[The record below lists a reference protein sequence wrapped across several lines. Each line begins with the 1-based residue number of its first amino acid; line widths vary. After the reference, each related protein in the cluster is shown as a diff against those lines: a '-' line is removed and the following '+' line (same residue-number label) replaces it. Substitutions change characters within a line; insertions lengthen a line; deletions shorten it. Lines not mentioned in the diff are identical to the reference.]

1 MLILLSP
8 AKNLNFERT
17 VETADLTQPRLTKD
31 TEQLVKRAKR
41 LSRAKLRQLMDI
53 SEDLSDLNYHRF
65 QAMAEGL
72 PDSDARPALT
82 AFNGDVY
89 RGLDAETLSDDDI
102 AFAQD
107 HLRILSGLY
116 GLLRPLD
123 VIHPYRLEMGTRL
136 DTRRGDTLYD
146 FWGDR
151 ISKLINEDLSVG
163 EGPVVNLASNEYF
176 TAVKKKA
183 LATDVIDVVFR
194 EEKDGK
200 SRVISFYAKYARGLM
215 ARWIIQNRVSVPADL
230 SKFNLDGY
238 KRDNSASNG
247 QKLVFSRPQPDPKS

>member
-215 ARWIIQNRVSVPADL
+215 ARWIIQNRVSDPADL

-238 KRDNSASNG
+238 KLDNSASNA
-247 QKLVFSRPQPDPKS
+247 QKLVFSRSQPDPKS

>member
-8 AKNLNFERT
+8 AKNLNFDRT
-17 VETADLTQPRLTKD
+17 VEASTLTEPRLTKD
-31 TEQLVKRAKR
+31 TEQLIKRAKR

-53 SEDLSDLNYHRF
+53 SKDLSDLNYHRF
-65 QAMAEGL
+65 QALADGL
-72 PDSDARPALT
+72 PADDARPALT

-89 RGLDAETLSDDDI
+89 RGLDAETLTEDDV

-136 DTRRGDTLYD
+136 DTRRGDSLYD

-151 ISKLINEDLSVG
+151 ISKLINEDLPAG
-163 EGPVVNLASNEYF
+163 DGPIVNLASNEYF

-183 LATDVIDVVFR
+183 LATGVIDVVLR

-215 ARWIIQNRVSVPADL
+215 ARWIIQNRISDPSEL

-238 KRDNSASNG
+238 QFDASG
-247 QKLVFSRPQPDPKS
+247 STAQKLVFTRPQPDPKS